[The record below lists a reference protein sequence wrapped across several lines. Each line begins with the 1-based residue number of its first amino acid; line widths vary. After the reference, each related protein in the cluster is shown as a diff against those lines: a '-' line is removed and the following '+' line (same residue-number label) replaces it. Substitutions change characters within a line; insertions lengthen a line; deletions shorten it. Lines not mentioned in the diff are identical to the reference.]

1 MNLIIYVHDFHP
13 EIGHSRAMIEL
24 INGLNLEQKN
34 QIQNI
39 EVVSFTCSD
48 LNKVF
53 PEFKLKHFTKV
64 PFTNLRPFIFKMFFY
79 HVYCF
84 IHSFL
89 RANKNIKI
97 GIGIASIAVDITNIQ
112 FVHQQW
118 EPIFFRQRKLGLLSL
133 IYKKVLFKYFSIAE
147 NYLYSKKNIQ
157 FISIAKF
164 ISEYISRTFNVAQE
178 NIHLIPSAVNPHE
191 FKLSTKSTQDIFNEL
206 KLEYPELNRL
216 DINQPIVIFAGAY
229 ERKGLDRALKY
240 LSQFSKTQL
249 IIIGKPENESTWKFP
264 NHLNIVRIKFT
275 KKINLFYEISDLFL
289 FPTYYEPFGLVVIEA
304 YAMGLDLIIPR
315 DNIGASEIIK
325 KLPGI
330 YFYNQKEDL
339 PDYQFIKLTKEDKL
353 SRRVKR
359 LEELENISWEQGAQ
373 NFFTILNKVKSLK

>member
-13 EIGHSRAMIEL
+13 EIGHTRAMIEL

-39 EVVSFTCSD
+39 EIVSFTCSD
-48 LNKVF
+48 LNKIF
-53 PEFKLKHFTKV
+53 PDFKNKRFTKV
-64 PFTNLRPFIFKMFFY
+64 PFAKLRPFIFKMFFY
-79 HVYCF
+79 HLYCLL
-84 IHSFL
+84 HSFF
-89 RANKNIKI
+89 RPIKNIKI
-97 GIGIASIAVDITNIQ
+97 GIGIASMNVDITNIQ

-118 EPIFFRQRKLGLLSL
+118 EPIFFQQRKLGFLSL
-133 IYKKVLFKYFSIAE
+133 FYKKLLFKYFSTAE
-147 NYLYSKKNIQ
+147 NHLYSKKNIQ

-164 ISEYISRTFNVAQE
+164 ISEFITINFNVSSE
-178 NIHLIPSAVNPHE
+178 NVHLIPSAVNPHE
-191 FKLSTKSTQDIFNEL
+191 FKLSTKSTQNVFDEL
-206 KLEYPELNRL
+206 KLEYPELNQI

-240 LSQFSKTQL
+240 LSQFPKTQL
-249 IIIGKPENESTWKFP
+249 IIIGKPEKESNWKFP

-325 KLPGI
+325 ELPGI
-330 YFYNQKEDL
+330 YFYNQKENL
-339 PDYQFIKLTKEDKL
+339 PDYNFIKLTKEDKL
-353 SRRVKR
+353 SRRIKR

-373 NFFTILNKVKSLK
+373 KFFSILNKVKSLK